1 MKTMS
6 DFVCLTVLS
15 RRPLSSFSTVSTP
28 GARSFM
34 IPTGS
39 SSWKTFQPL
48 SLSISL
54 IIIFSFTLVSLSC
67 FDSLVG
73 PSIKC
78 LVSTFEILG
87 ESQPNLTRG
96 DETALLKG
104 KRRMRQP
111 KITATEKQDV
121 KRGLGKGKCPFS
133 LEIENIKHKI

>member
-15 RRPLSSFSTVSTP
+15 RPLSSFSPVSTA
-28 GARSFM
+28 GAGSFM

-54 IIIFSFTLVSLSC
+54 IIIFSFTLISLSC

-87 ESQPNLTRG
+87 ESQLNLTRD
-96 DETALLKG
+96 DETS
-104 KRRMRQP
+104 R
-111 KITATEKQDV
+111 
-121 KRGLGKGKCPFS
+121 GKGKG
-133 LEIENIKHKI
+133 ENLK